1 MQSEGVFAVANLQFE
16 GLNVSLT
23 EIKPPDYL
31 NKDNVQKD
39 EVTDKFYAQ
48 ADALLKA
55 CQAKLKTGTTQ
66 ILSTGTQRR
75 CGMQTRPIGYGQF
88 SQRSRDHRR
97 ARPQIL
103 DAARCAQIV
112 AIAH

>member
-1 MQSEGVFAVANLQFE
+1 MANLQFE

-66 ILSTGTQRR
+66 ILSTGPN
-75 CGMQTRPIGYGQF
+75 G
-88 SQRSRDHRR
+88 
-97 ARPQIL
+97 
-103 DAARCAQIV
+103 DAACRPDQSVMVNFPNGREIIV
-112 AIAH
+112 GQDHKFSMPRDARK